1 MAMNAHPF
9 GFDLSR
15 FAESGRS
22 WSAAAA
28 FRHLRPR
35 PGGLLA
41 ALIAALG
48 VWIMVSGQTLKPA
61 KHPAVR
67 TTGLAQAQPV
77 KPSAATAAVSPSN
90 PADALAQMTPA
101 EGLRISSQ
109 SWRRGGL
116 GSKALVTLTLR
127 NDNDYAVGDIGLL
140 CSFSRPD
147 GGLVTERRPTIHD
160 TIKMKSR
167 KTFVRIHVGYVNVT
181 AAKANCAPVSASRV

>member
-1 MAMNAHPF
+1 MNAHLF
-9 GFDLSR
+9 GLDLTR
-15 FAESGRS
+15 LADSGRS
-22 WSAAAA
+22 WPGAVA

-35 PGGLLA
+35 LGGLLA

-48 VWIMVSGQTLKPA
+48 GWIMVSGQSVKPA
-61 KHPAVR
+61 KHPAVG
-67 TTGLAQAQPV
+67 TTVAQAQPV
-77 KPSAATAAVSPSN
+77 KSPAASVAREASPSS
-90 PADALAQMTPA
+90 PSDALAQMTSA

-147 GGLVTERRPTIHD
+147 GSLVTERRPTIHD
-160 TIKMKSR
+160 TLKMKSR
-167 KTFVRIHVGYVNVT
+167 KTFVRVHVGYVNVT

>member
-9 GFDLSR
+9 GLDLTR
-15 FAESGRS
+15 FVDRGRS
-22 WSAAAA
+22 RPGAAA

-35 PGGLLA
+35 LSGLLA

-48 VWIMVSGQTLKPA
+48 VWIMVSGQTLKAA
-61 KHPAVR
+61 KHPTAGNISL
-67 TTGLAQAQPV
+67 THAQP

-90 PADALAQMTPA
+90 PADALAQMTSA

-147 GGLVTERRPTIHD
+147 GSLVTERRPTIHD